1 MSKREA
7 RENGKKT
14 QTKRIKKK
22 RSINEAKKRNKK

>member
-14 QTKRIKKK
+14 KTKRVKKK
-22 RSINEAKKRNKK
+22 RSTDEVRNRNKK

>member
-14 QTKRIKKK
+14 QPKRIKKK
-22 RSINEAKKRNKK
+22 RSINEAKNRNKK